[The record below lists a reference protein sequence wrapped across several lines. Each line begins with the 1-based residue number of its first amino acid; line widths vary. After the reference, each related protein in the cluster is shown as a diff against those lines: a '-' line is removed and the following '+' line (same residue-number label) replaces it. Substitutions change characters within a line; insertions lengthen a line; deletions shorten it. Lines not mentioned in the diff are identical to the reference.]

1 MDFSGVLSNH
11 EYLSVTAYLA
21 TCSTLAGLGAIFVI
35 LRLGASFKQAGK
47 PYLDGYASII
57 GLLLLIANFIL
68 THRLQVRE

>member
-47 PYLDGYASII
+47 PYLDGCK
-57 GLLLLIANFIL
+57 LINFDPSEERTLVIS
-68 THRLQVRE
+68 